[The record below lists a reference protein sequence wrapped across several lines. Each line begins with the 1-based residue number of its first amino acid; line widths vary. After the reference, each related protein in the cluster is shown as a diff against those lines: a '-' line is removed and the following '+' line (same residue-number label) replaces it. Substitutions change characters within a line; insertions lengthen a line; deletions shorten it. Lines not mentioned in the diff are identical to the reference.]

1 MTKKYK
7 VGDQIRLRSGEKW
20 TLGPDVDLEK
30 EIVLLED
37 GIRLTDKKVAEIVE
51 GVHRREAQKVLK
63 SKRR

>member
-51 GVHRREAQKVLK
+51 GVHRR
-63 SKRR
+63 